1 MSRVPRDILPVYFMG
16 NISRLW
22 GSVIFLVKCLGFF
35 SRSFFMCL
43 SLSQTNWW
51 APFPQLSMQALAHP
65 ACPPLSAAH
74 LGCREK
80 SPRKGVR
87 TCELCGASERS
98 LSFPGPQFSYPKYE
112 VLTSCLLIEL
122 QFLKEASGSK
132 LGNFQFWEGLCLCAV
147 EPYVLPSSLGLR
159 GPQYFKSSECGNW

>member
-1 MSRVPRDILPVYFMG
+1 MESQHVTCAQRHFAGIFYGKHFEAVRKCNFPCEMSRFLF
-16 NISRLW
+16 
-22 GSVIFLVKCLGFF
+22 SVIFHVLV
-35 SRSFFMCL
+35 
-43 SLSQTNWW
+43 T
-51 APFPQLSMQALAHP
+51 FP
-65 ACPPLSAAH
+65 AH